1 MRRKIL
7 SDEESLV
14 IASDHS
20 RDFKTLMAL
29 AKTNSASV
37 AEALIGN
44 PSATFRQGRMDF
56 TLLTELAKKH
66 PDLVFL
72 SGHIQFILMV
82 YDEDDDQYQDY
93 VTTLIEV
100 SQSPALGHDIAEI
113 LFAHEDVI
121 IRRSLAENTAL
132 TREQYETIFETD
144 DAITRKFLA
153 DNKACPDDILQKLS
167 LDKDA
172 MVKNAA
178 KRALRRKQ
186 VQ

>member
-1 MRRKIL
+1 MG
-7 SDEESLV
+7 DEESLA

-20 RDFKTLMAL
+20 QDFRALKKLSKT
-29 AKTNSASV
+29 KSASV

-113 LFAHEDVI
+113 LFAHDDII

-132 TREQYETIFETD
+132 TRDQYETIFETD

-153 DNKACPDDILQKLS
+153 DNKSCPDDILQKLS
-167 LDKDA
+167 LDKESQ
-172 MVKNAA
+172 VRGAA
-178 KRALRRKQ
+178 KRALKKRSTG
-186 VQ
+186 